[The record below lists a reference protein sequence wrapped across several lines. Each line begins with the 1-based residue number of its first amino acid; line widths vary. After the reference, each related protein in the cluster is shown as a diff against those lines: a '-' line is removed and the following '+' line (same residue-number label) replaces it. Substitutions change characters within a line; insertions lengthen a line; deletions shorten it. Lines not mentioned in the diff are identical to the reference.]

1 MDTPYILGLVVT
13 LLGLITGLE
22 IRVRRLVKLYL
33 IELKPNSGSSIK
45 DKIDKL
51 ESRQSGIKDE
61 ISDIKTML
69 NTIISKI

>member
-1 MDTPYILGLVVT
+1 MTPTEILGLVIT

-22 IRVRRLVKLYL
+22 IRIRSLVKQYL

-51 ESRQSGIKDE
+51 ESRQSGIKEE

-69 NTIISKI
+69 NTIVSKL

>member
-1 MDTPYILGLVVT
+1 MDAQYILGLVIT

-22 IRVRRLVKLYL
+22 IRVRRLVKQYL
-33 IELKPNSGSSIK
+33 IELKPNHGSSIK

-51 ESRQSGIKDE
+51 EDRQTNIKEE

-69 NTIISKI
+69 NTIVAKL

>member
-1 MDTPYILGLVVT
+1 MTPTEILGLAIT

-22 IRVRRLVKLYL
+22 IRIRSLVKQYL

-51 ESRQSGIKDE
+51 ESRQSGIKEE

-69 NTIISKI
+69 NTIVSKL

>member
-1 MDTPYILGLVVT
+1 MDTPYILGLAIT

-22 IRVRRLVKLYL
+22 LRVRRLVKMYL

-51 ESRQSGIKDE
+51 EERQSGIKEE

-69 NTIISKI
+69 NTIVSKL

>member
-1 MDTPYILGLVVT
+1 MDAQYILGLVIT

-45 DKIDKL
+45 DKVDKL
-51 ESRQSGIKDE
+51 EERQSGIKDE

>member
-1 MDTPYILGLVVT
+1 MIATEILGLLIT

-22 IRVRRLVKLYL
+22 IRIRSLVKQYL
-33 IELKPNSGSSIK
+33 IELKPNHGSSIK

-51 ESRQSGIKDE
+51 EGRQSDIKEE

-69 NTIISKI
+69 NTIVSKL

>member
-1 MDTPYILGLVVT
+1 MDTPYILGLVIT

-22 IRVRRLVKLYL
+22 IRVRRLVKMYL
-33 IELKPNSGSSIK
+33 IELKPNHGSSMK

-51 ESRQSGIKDE
+51 EDRQTNIKDE

-69 NTIISKI
+69 NTIVSKL

>member
-22 IRVRRLVKLYL
+22 IRVSRLVKLYL
-33 IELKPNSGSSIK
+33 IELKHNSGSSIK

>member
-1 MDTPYILGLVVT
+1 MDTPYILGLAIT

-22 IRVRRLVKLYL
+22 IRVRRLVKMYL
-33 IELKPNSGSSIK
+33 VELKPNSGSSIK

-51 ESRQSGIKDE
+51 EERQTNIKEE

-69 NTIISKI
+69 NTIVSKL

>member
-1 MDTPYILGLVVT
+1 MTTTEILGLAIT

-22 IRVRRLVKLYL
+22 IRIRSLVKQYL

-69 NTIISKI
+69 NTIVSKL

>member
-1 MDTPYILGLVVT
+1 MDAQYILGLVIT

-22 IRVRRLVKLYL
+22 IRVRRLVKQYL
-33 IELKPNSGSSIK
+33 IELKPNHGSSIK

-51 ESRQSGIKDE
+51 EDRQTNIKEE

-69 NTIISKI
+69 NTIVSKL

>member
-45 DKIDKL
+45 DKVDKL
-51 ESRQSGIKDE
+51 EERQSGIKDE